1 MKFTPLPLP
10 GAWLIEAEPICD
22 ERGFFSRII
31 CREEFLARE
40 LDPNLQQASMSQ
52 NKLRGTL
59 RGMHL
64 QVAPHGETKLV
75 RVTAGSIHDVI
86 IDLRL
91 ESETYL
97 QHFSVVLT
105 SANPAVLYI
114 PEGFAHGFQTLEDG
128 VEVYYH
134 MNRAFH
140 APAAR
145 GFLWSDPH
153 FGITWP
159 IADPI
164 LSPKDAVA
172 PLFDPLLLAA
182 I

>member
-1 MKFTPLPLP
+1 MKFTPLPLL
-10 GAWLIEAEPICD
+10 GAYLIEAESLCD
-22 ERGFFSRII
+22 DRGFFARII
-31 CREEFLARE
+31 CREEFLAHE
-40 LDPNLQQASMSQ
+40 LDPNLQQASMSH
-52 NKLRGTL
+52 NTLRGTL

-64 QVAPHGETKLV
+64 QVAPHSESKLV

-86 IDLRL
+86 IDLRP

-97 QHFSVVLT
+97 KHFCIVLT
-105 SANPAVLYI
+105 SAKPAVLYI
-114 PEGFAHGFQTLEDG
+114 PKGFAHGFQTLENG
-128 VEVYYH
+128 AEVYYH

-145 GFLWSDPH
+145 GFLWSDPQ
-153 FGITWP
+153 FGISWP

-164 LSPKDAVA
+164 LSQKDAVA
-172 PLFDPLLLAA
+172 PLFDPQLLAA